1 MSQNEYMKYIRN
13 FSIIAHIDHGKSTLA
28 DRLLEY
34 TNTIDKRKM
43 KDQIL
48 DSMDLERERGITI
61 KAKAV
66 QLKHTRDGQEY
77 TLNLI
82 DTPGH
87 VDFTYE
93 VSRSLI
99 SSEGALLVVD
109 ASQGVEAQT
118 MANAHIA
125 INHNLSIIPV
135 INKIDMPAADPERV
149 MAELE
154 ELLAIP
160 AEEAVKASAKE
171 GIGIAE
177 IIDAVIDRIK
187 PPAGDIN
194 KPLKALIMDAQFDY
208 YKGVIVFVRL
218 YDGFIKKGMKIRMMA
233 TSSDWDVTNI
243 GIFKPGMVE
252 TEELTAGN
260 VGYIVAGIRSLS
272 DIKIGDTITETR
284 RPCDAPLPGYQEIK
298 PMVFCGIFPVLSEQY
313 ESLKDAL
320 MKLKLNDSSLTYMP
334 ESSEALGFGYRCGFL
349 GLLHMEIVQER
360 LEREYNLNL
369 IATAPNVEYDVYLT
383 NGGKIVCDS
392 PAEFPDPSTI
402 DHIEEPYVKLSIITP
417 PDYLGPLMQLCQAK
431 RGIYKNT
438 EYLSKTRAILYYEI
452 PLAEIIWDF
461 YDRLKSVSRGYASM
475 DYELIDYR
483 EANLKKVDILVN
495 HEKVDS
501 LSFITHADFAYTK
514 AKALTEKL
522 KDVIPKQQFPVPIQ
536 GAIGGQIIARET
548 ISALRKDVL
557 AKCYGGDITRKRKLL
572 EKQKEGKKRMKQ
584 IGSVEIPQEAFLA
597 ILKVN
602 E

>member
-1 MSQNEYMKYIRN
+1 LNPNDYMKYIRN

-34 TNTIDKRKM
+34 THTIDKRNM
-43 KDQIL
+43 KAQVL

-66 QLKHTRDGQEY
+66 QLRHTRGGQEY
-77 TLNLI
+77 VLNLV

-135 INKIDMPAADPERV
+135 INKIDMPAANPERV
-149 MAELE
+149 KEELE
-154 ELLAIP
+154 DLLAIP
-160 AEEAVKASAKE
+160 CDEAVLTSAKE

-177 IIDAVIDRIK
+177 IIDAVIDRVK
-187 PPAGDIN
+187 PPEGDIE

-233 TSSDWDVTNI
+233 TASDWDVTNI

-252 TEELTAGN
+252 ADELTAGN

-284 RPCDAPLPGYQEIK
+284 KPCDSPLPGYQEIK

-313 ESLKDAL
+313 EGLKDAL
-320 MKLKLNDSSLTYMP
+320 MKLKLNDSSLTYLP

-369 IATAPNVEYDVYLT
+369 IATAPNVEYDVFLT
-383 NGGKIVCDS
+383 NGTKVICDS

-402 DHIEEPYVKLSIITP
+402 DRVEEPYVKLSLITP

-438 EYLSKTRAILYYEI
+438 EYLSKTRAILHYEM

-483 EANLKKVDILVN
+483 EADLKKVDILVN

-501 LSFITHADFAYTK
+501 LSFITHADFAYPK
-514 AKALTEKL
+514 ARSLTEKL

-597 ILKVN
+597 ILKVDD
-602 E
+602 